1 MMYYWI
7 SKSKM
12 NQCCQCKYWN
22 WTNWR
27 NSWLSQLFL
36 SLPTSRSHGPSQVT
50 LSYVCSKALKHYWTV
65 SIAPNPTVWE
75 NMPKKGPSRNQPL
88 VKPYFLFFSV
98 FVLRVFAGTSTSST
112 FSLALRLFFCLSS
125 LALAFFL
132 AWARRKFG
140 HTMSE

>member
-1 MMYYWI
+1 
-7 SKSKM
+7 
-12 NQCCQCKYWN
+12 
-22 WTNWR
+22 
-27 NSWLSQLFL
+27 
-36 SLPTSRSHGPSQVT
+36 
-50 LSYVCSKALKHYWTV
+50 
-65 SIAPNPTVWE
+65 
-75 NMPKKGPSRNQPL
+75 MPKKGPSRNQPL
-88 VKPYFLFFSV
+88 VKPYFLVFSV